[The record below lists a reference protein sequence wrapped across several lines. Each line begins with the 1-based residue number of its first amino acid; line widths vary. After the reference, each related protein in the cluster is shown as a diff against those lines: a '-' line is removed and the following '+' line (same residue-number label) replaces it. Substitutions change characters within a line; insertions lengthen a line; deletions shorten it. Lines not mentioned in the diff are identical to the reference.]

1 MTPLKRHPD
10 LIERSREH
18 HHSLALCLRILR
30 APAAN
35 HQADIENHRADLL
48 AHFASEEAQFAP
60 HWDKLDAALQQRFDA
75 DHAALRGMLAAP
87 QYQDA
92 EWNRRFAETLRE
104 HARFEERSLF
114 PAIEPYLDEPL
125 VHW

>member
-1 MTPLKRHPD
+1 MKPLKRHPD

-30 APAAN
+30 EPAAD

-60 HWDKLDAALQQRFDA
+60 HWGRLDAALQQRFEE
-75 DHAALRGMLAAP
+75 DHAALRGMLASVFISSPMVKPGAP
-87 QYQDA
+87 MA
-92 EWNRRFAETLRE
+92 CTT
-104 HARFEERSLF
+104 
-114 PAIEPYLDEPL
+114 PL
-125 VHW
+125 TISPSCFS